1 MTEEER
7 WKAAKEIFIGACA
20 LAGAERAAYLET
32 ACAGEAGLREEV
44 ESLLDADAAAGEFL
58 ETPALATSAAVVAE
72 TLPDPMCGRR
82 YGPYRI
88 VAAIGHGGMGDVYD
102 AVRDDGQYEQRVAL
116 KLLRLGFDAE
126 FARRRFRAERQIL
139 AGLDH
144 PNIARLLDG
153 GAAEDGRPY
162 LVMERID
169 GVPLL
174 DFCKQKNLGVPER
187 LSLFLCVADA
197 VAYAHQHLIVHRD
210 LKPANILVTQAGEPK
225 LLDFGIARVL
235 EAGTA
240 TESNTT
246 SLLLTPAYAS
256 PEQARGE
263 TIGTAS
269 DVYSLGMILFELLAG
284 ERAYSVEGVAP
295 AEAVRRITETV
306 PPAPSAVARRRGDE
320 KLAKALSGDLDNI
333 VLMALRKE
341 PERRYASVERLAAD
355 LRRYLNNRPVSARAD
370 TAWYRASK
378 FLRRRRGPVA
388 AAAAIALL
396 LVGGSGATLWQA
408 RRAENERARAE
419 RRFDDVKR
427 LAAVMMFEIHDAIR
441 DLPGA
446 THARQLLV
454 SASLDYLN
462 RLSTEAGDDASLRA
476 ELAAAYERVGDVQG
490 NPVLPS
496 LGDTAGAERS
506 YRAALALRATLAGQ
520 ELEKGRDHFRLALCA
535 NARGRLEKAL
545 EELRQAIAL
554 DGKPAGAEA
563 ALALAADERMYAFL
577 LGETGRTAE
586 GLDAAARSTSLYEK
600 LGASGGPRAAT
611 AQRMLPAAL
620 GTLAFLKMES
630 GDLAGAVATQTQT
643 ETLMRREEA
652 RNPGNATIA
661 ENHAEALYYLASW
674 REMAGELRA
683 ALSNYEEAWA
693 ELNRLAKLDAKDTLS
708 RRFAAFCLA
717 GAGEIRVRL
726 GETRIGLEDLEAA
739 HAEFERLALE
749 QPGNYYVLSGLAD
762 TEERMGR
769 VWLRLGRRSEAQDW
783 FQQSRNRWLKAQE
796 RAPLAR
802 SDEAKLSRLREE
814 LASARRP

>member
-7 WKAAKEIFIGACA
+7 WRAAKEIFTGACG
-20 LAGAERAAYLET
+20 LDGAERAAYLET
-32 ACAGEAGLREEV
+32 ACAGKAGLREEV
-44 ESLLDADAAAGEFL
+44 ESLLEADAAAEGFL
-58 ETPALATSAAVVAE
+58 ETPALAASAAVVAE
-72 TLPDPMCGRR
+72 ALPDPQCGRR
-82 YGPYRI
+82 YGPYRV
-88 VAAIGHGGMGDVYD
+88 VAPIGHGGMGDVYD

-116 KLLRLGFDAE
+116 KLLRMGFDAE
-126 FARRRFRAERQIL
+126 FARRRFRVERQIL

-153 GAAEDGRPY
+153 GATPDGRPY

-169 GVPLL
+169 GLPLL
-174 DFCKQKNLGVPER
+174 EYCAREKLPVAAR
-187 LSLFLCVADA
+187 VALFLRVADA

-210 LKPANILVTQAGEPK
+210 LKPANILVTEAGEPK

-256 PEQARGE
+256 PEQARGGA
-263 TIGTAS
+263 IGTAS

-284 ERAYSVEGVAP
+284 ERAYLVEGVPA
-295 AEAVRRITETV
+295 AEAARRIAEVV

-320 KLAKALSGDLDNI
+320 RLAKALAGDLDNI

-355 LRRYLNNRPVSARAD
+355 LERYLDNRPVSARAD
-370 TAWYRASK
+370 TTWYRASK
-378 FLRRRRGPVA
+378 FVRRRRGPIA

-396 LVGGSGATLWQA
+396 LVGGVAATLWQA
-408 RRAENERARAE
+408 RRAEMERARAE
-419 RRFDDVKR
+419 RRFEDVKR
-427 LAAVMMFEIHDAIR
+427 LAGVMMFDIHDAIR

-446 THARQLLV
+446 TRARQLLV

-462 RLSTEAGDDASLRA
+462 RLSREAGNDASLES

-506 YRAALALRATLAGQ
+506 YRAALALRAKIPGQ
-520 ELEKGRDHFRLALCA
+520 ELEKARDHFRLALCA
-535 NARGRLEKAL
+535 NARGVLERAIA
-545 EELRQAIAL
+545 ELREAIAL
-554 DGKPAGAEA
+554 DRKAEGDGA

-586 GLDAAARSTSLYEK
+586 GLDAAARSTKLYE
-600 LGASGGPRAAT
+600 GVEASGGPRAAI
-611 AQRMLPAAL
+611 ARRMLPAAS
-620 GTLAFLKMES
+620 GTLAFLKMEA
-630 GDLAGAVATQTQT
+630 GDLAGAIATQTRT
-643 ETLMRREEA
+643 EALMRREKKA
-652 RNPGNATIA
+652 NPGNATIE
-661 ENHAEALYYLASW
+661 ENHAEALYYLADW
-674 REMAGELRA
+674 REKAGDLRA
-683 ALSNYEEAWA
+683 ALGNYDEARG
-693 ELNRLAKLDAKDTLS
+693 ELDRLAKLDEKDTLS

-726 GETRIGLEDLEAA
+726 GETQVGMGELSAA
-739 HAEFERLALE
+739 HGEFERLAAAS
-749 QPGNYYVLSGLAD
+749 PGNYYVLSGLAD

-769 VWLRLGRRSEAQDW
+769 AWLTLGRRGSAKDSFEK
-783 FQQSRNRWLKAQE
+783 SLNRWQNAEE

-814 LASARRP
+814 LASASRP